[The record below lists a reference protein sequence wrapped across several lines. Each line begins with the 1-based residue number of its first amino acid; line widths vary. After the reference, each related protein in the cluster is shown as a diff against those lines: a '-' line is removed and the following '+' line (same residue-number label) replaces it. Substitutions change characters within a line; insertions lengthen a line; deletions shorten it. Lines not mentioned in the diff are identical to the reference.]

1 MTISKGDGSMQR
13 LIDND
18 QCPKCKTVMSRK
30 AIGKTLGDDQKDVYR
45 CHICKLI
52 IEGYKKDN

>member
-1 MTISKGDGSMQR
+1 MTISEGDGSMQR

-18 QCPKCKTVMSRK
+18 QCPKCRTVMKRK
-30 AIGKTLGDDQKDVYR
+30 AIGKTLGDAEKDVYQ

-52 IEGYKKDN
+52 IEGDKKDN

>member
-1 MTISKGDGSMQR
+1 VTISKGDGSMQR

-18 QCPKCKTVMSRK
+18 QCPKCRTAISRK
-30 AIGKTLGDDQKDVYR
+30 AIGKTLGNDQKDVYQ

-52 IEGYKKDN
+52 IEGYKKD